1 VWRRH
6 ILCLRCPSS
15 QTFRGKSLA
24 GQPINAQESQGLEW
38 RDSLTGHTQYII
50 KYIYNIIIYFIYN
63 YTIYIY
69 SFLFVYLL
77 YIYIYIHLYSY
88 IYIYSLY
95 ILYDHILSI
104 LYILRYYNTVLQ
116 CTVWFN
122 MMFRLSETSGQ
133 AKPSVPHFRIASVG
147 RCCSCVFYIF
157 FRGSQQ
163 ILDTVDM
170 IFHGPEPNNSSAAED
185 VQPNSWVSRTARFL
199 HFHRLFVC
207 LCRLMVC
214 PFWYISVT
222 PCKKS

>member
-1 VWRRH
+1 M
-6 ILCLRCPSS
+6 C
-15 QTFRGKSLA
+15 
-24 GQPINAQESQGLEW
+24 
-38 RDSLTGHTQYII
+38 
-50 KYIYNIIIYFIYN
+50 
-63 YTIYIY
+63 IYIY
-69 SFLFVYLL
+69 TFIF
-77 YIYIYIHLYSY
+77 IYIYIC
-88 IYIYSLY
+88 ICTV
-95 ILYDHILSI
+95 ILYTCYII
-104 LYILRYYNTVLQ
+104 IYYLYCIYLRYYNTVLQ

-122 MMFRLSETSGQ
+122 MMFRLSERRGQ

-157 FRGSQQ
+157 PWFTANSGYSWLRWFNFK
-163 ILDTVDM
+163 
-170 IFHGPEPNNSSAAED
+170 IFHCPEPNNSSAAED

>member
-1 VWRRH
+1 M
-6 ILCLRCPSS
+6 
-15 QTFRGKSLA
+15 F
-24 GQPINAQESQGLEW
+24 
-38 RDSLTGHTQYII
+38 
-50 KYIYNIIIYFIYN
+50 IYFIYI
-63 YTIYIY
+63 YTFIFI
-69 SFLFVYLL
+69 
-77 YIYIYIHLYSY
+77 YIYIYILYTY
-88 IYIYSLY
+88 YMIIYYLYCIY
-95 ILYDHILSI
+95 
-104 LYILRYYNTVLQ
+104 LRYYNTVLQ

-133 AKPSVPHFRIASVG
+133 DKPSVPHFRIASVG

-157 FRGSQQ
+157 FSWFTANSGYSWHQLTEMIQ
-163 ILDTVDM
+163 HFNFK

-185 VQPNSWVSRTARFL
+185 VQPNSWISRTARFL